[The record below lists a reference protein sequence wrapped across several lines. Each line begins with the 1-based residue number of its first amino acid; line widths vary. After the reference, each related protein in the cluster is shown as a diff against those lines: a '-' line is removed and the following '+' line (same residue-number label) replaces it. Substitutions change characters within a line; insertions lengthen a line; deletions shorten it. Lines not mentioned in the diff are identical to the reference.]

1 MVLQHEVEK
10 VDSLII
16 MLGKFSREMIARSV
30 FLARQEEKE
39 KAYTCS
45 TQNIVAGSEWQKC
58 ALKHAIHG
66 TGDEPGLQIITP
78 KFTLGSFKYV

>member
-45 TQNIVAGSEWQKC
+45 CKPLISFGAGDGFRTRNPQLGRLMLCQLSYSRLFLC
-58 ALKHAIHG
+58 RAI
-66 TGDEPGLQIITP
+66 L
-78 KFTLGSFKYV
+78 

>member
-45 TQNIVAGSEWQKC
+45 CKPLVSLERE
-58 ALKHAIHG
+58 
-66 TGDEPGLQIITP
+66 TGFEPV
-78 KFTLGSFKYV
+78 TLSLEG